1 MKISVNIARVIVG
14 LLFIF
19 SGLVKANDP
28 MGLSYKMQEFFELWG
43 MEKFNSWTLLMSV
56 LMNAFEII
64 AGVALLLGWRI
75 KLFNWLLLALIIFFT
90 FLTGYAFLSGKFQ
103 NCGCFG
109 DCLPITPKESFIK
122 DLFLGVL
129 ILYIFFNQKFIKPIF
144 PEKITTLTMLGI
156 TILGFGIQWYTLSY
170 LPVVDCLPF
179 KKGNTISEKMKIPAG
194 ARPDSFAIRFVYEKE
209 GKQFEFSPAEL
220 PDDLATYKFISRKD
234 KLIKKGN
241 AEPAI
246 KGFALSG
253 VTDVDSTQIVLS
265 QPYAVLLYCEDF
277 SVPVSKWEKEFTK
290 VYTSAKAKNIPVYMI
305 TSQPNDVSKYISGK
319 SFADIAVFKCDFT
332 SIRTAARTNPCLY
345 ILKQGT
351 ILGKWSRHHFTSAYK
366 MIEGFTAQQPEIN
379 NQ

>member
-1 MKISVNIARVIVG
+1 MKVAVNIARVIVA

-28 MGLSYKMQEFFELWG
+28 LGLSYKMQEFFDLWG
-43 MEKFNSWTLLMSV
+43 MSRFNSWSLLMSV

-64 AGVALLLGWRI
+64 AGFALLLGWRI
-75 KLFNWLLLALIIFFT
+75 KLFSWLLLLLIIFFT

-109 DCLPITPKESFIK
+109 DCLPITPKTSFVK
-122 DLFLGVL
+122 DLLLLVL
-129 ILYIFFNQKFIKPIF
+129 IGFLFWKRNIIKPLFSGKIADISMLAVTIF
-144 PEKITTLTMLGI
+144 S
-156 TILGFGIQWYTLSY
+156 FGIQWYTLSY

-179 KKGNTISEKMKIPAG
+179 KKGNNISEKMKIPAG
-194 ARPDSFAIRFVYEKE
+194 ARPDSFAIRFVYEKD
-209 GKQFEFSPAEL
+209 GKQYDFSPAEL
-220 PDDLATYKFISRKD
+220 PADLATYKFVSRKD

-253 VTDVDSTQIVLS
+253 ITDEDSTQVVLS
-265 QPYAVLLYCEDF
+265 QQYAVLLFCENF

-290 VYTSAKAKNIPVYMI
+290 IYTAAKAKNIQVYLI
-305 TSQPNDVSKYISGK
+305 TTQPGNVTKNISEK
-319 SFADIAVFKCDFT
+319 PFADIQVFKCDFT
-332 SIRTAARTNPCLY
+332 AIRSAARTNPCLY

-351 ILGKWSRHHFTSAYK
+351 ILGKWSRYNFSSANK
-366 MIEGFTAQQPEIN
+366 LIEEITTQSAAPN
-379 NQ
+379 